1 MYLDYRVFDVVKI
14 NSIVLKGVRMK
25 TRAERFVIGSAGCI
39 KVADTELFFT
49 VKNMSTTGFLIEL
62 KDSFQIKSEDGLYD
76 LLDGKSDGINFYVFK
91 PEVTGLASI
100 VNVELVNRRFVIS
113 MKFSEINFNSGFMV
127 FKRRLPRTETQVQ
140 GQLFWQQQWYSFL
153 SEDIGLNGL
162 SVKLNAECP
171 VTEGEGVTLKVP
183 SLGILGSV
191 RVKWSMPGTLRLG
204 IEYLSLAYSPMSS
217 EHQNIV

>member
-1 MYLDYRVFDVVKI
+1 MFDTVSVSFNAI
-14 NSIVLKGVRMK
+14 GLKGGRMK
-25 TRAERFVIGSAGCI
+25 TRAERFVIGSSGCI
-39 KVADTELFFT
+39 KEAETELFFT

-62 KDSFQIKSEDGLYD
+62 KDSFQIKSEQEFYA
-76 LLDGKSDGINFYVFK
+76 LLDGKSGGISFYVFN

-100 VNVELVNRRFVIS
+100 VTVELVNRRFVIS

-127 FKRRLPRTETQVQ
+127 FKRRLPRTGAQVQ

-171 VTEGEGVTLKVP
+171 VTEDERVTLEVP
-183 SLGILGSV
+183 TLSFCGSA
-191 RVKWSMPGTLRLG
+191 RVKWSAPEDFRLG
-204 IEYLSLAYSPMSS
+204 VEYINLT
-217 EHQNIV
+217 HN

>member
-1 MYLDYRVFDVVKI
+1 MFDTVSVSFNAI
-14 NSIVLKGVRMK
+14 GLKGGRMK
-25 TRAERFVIGSAGCI
+25 TRAERFVIGSSGCI
-39 KVADTELFFT
+39 KEAETELFFT

-62 KDSFQIKSEDGLYD
+62 KDSFQIKSEQEFYA
-76 LLDGKSDGINFYVFK
+76 LLDGKSDGISFYVFN

-100 VNVELVNRRFVIS
+100 VTVELVNRRFVIS

-127 FKRRLPRTETQVQ
+127 FKRRLPRTGAQVQ

-171 VTEGEGVTLKVP
+171 VTEDERVTLEVP
-183 SLGILGSV
+183 TLSFCGSA
-191 RVKWSMPGTLRLG
+191 RVKWSAPEVFRLG
-204 IEYLSLAYSPMSS
+204 VEYINLT
-217 EHQNIV
+217 HN